1 MRNPKVSVIV
11 PNYNHAPYLRQR
23 LDSIYNQTSKD
34 FEVIILDDCSTD
46 NSKEIIEKYRNYPQ
60 TSYIVYNEVNSGS
73 PFKQWAKGFDLTQG
87 EYIWIAESDDWAE
100 LSFLETLV
108 PILNKDESL
117 SLAFCESFWEYSER
131 TTFGQLLTKNTFFK
145 GLDFIKKRQIF
156 NNNIVNASSVLF
168 RRNILSKISSD
179 YQEFQGSGDY
189 ILWSYFCEQGNIYY
203 LKKRLNHFRRH
214 NSTTTSKSFATGQAI
229 IENHRIYKYFKN
241 KGYLSNFE
249 KYRIVNYNLKQI
261 EANKDILE
269 KNEVYKQCRSLW
281 EDEKESDKLT
291 SSIFTFLAKQM
302 NEYYNLPFYAKLW
315 KLFRLPD
322 TNFRGRLFKKFTK

>member
-1 MRNPKVSVIV
+1 MAFPSVSVIV
-11 PNYNHAPYLRQR
+11 PNYNHASYLRQR
-23 LDSIYNQTSKD
+23 LDSIFNQTFQD

-46 NSKEIIEKYRNYPQ
+46 NSKEIIEEYSSRPQ
-60 TSYIVYNEVNSGS
+60 INHIIYNKTNSGS
-73 PFKQWAKGFDLTQG
+73 PFKQWAKGFDLAQG

-100 LSFLETLV
+100 LSFLETLIQ
-108 PILNKDESL
+108 ILNKDESL
-117 SLAFCESFWEYSER
+117 SLVFCESFWEYSEK

-203 LKKRLNHFRRH
+203 STKRLNHLRRH
-214 NSTTTSKSFATGQAI
+214 DKTTTNKSFATGQTSF
-229 IENHRIYKYFKN
+229 ENHRIYNYFKS
-241 KGYLSNFE
+241 KGYLSNFA

-261 EANKDILE
+261 EANKDLLE
-269 KNEVYKQCRSLW
+269 KNEAYTQCRSLW
-281 EDEKESDKLT
+281 ENEKRIGNLT
-291 SSIFTFLAKQM
+291 SPLLTFFAKQI
-302 NEYYNLPFYAKLW
+302 NEYSNLPFHAKIW
-315 KLFRLPD
+315 KFFHLPD
-322 TNFRGRLFKKFTK
+322 TNIRGRLFRKRK